1 MYWQDFFFDDVL
13 GPILKDS
20 SARGGERA
28 SASRR
33 MHGEKQAPGK
43 APIQETRRDRL
54 LSSIE
59 RDQDG
64 PGETAVFTRL
74 DDASSLDGKDAER
87 NADSTSQRRGER

>member
-1 MYWQDFFFDDVL
+1 MQWQDFVFDQVL
-13 GPILKDS
+13 GPILKES

-28 SASRR
+28 SASGK
-33 MHGEKQAPGK
+33 MHGGKQAPGK
-43 APIQETRRDRL
+43 APIQETRRDHQ

-64 PGETAVFTRL
+64 PGEMAGFTRL
-74 DDASSLDGKDAER
+74 DDAFTLDGTEAER